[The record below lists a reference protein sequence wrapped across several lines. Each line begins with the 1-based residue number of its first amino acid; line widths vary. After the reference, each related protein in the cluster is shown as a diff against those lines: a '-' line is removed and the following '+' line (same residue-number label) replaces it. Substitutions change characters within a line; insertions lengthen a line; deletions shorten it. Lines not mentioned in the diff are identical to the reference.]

1 MIKLINI
8 LNEEIPFDKSHQVKA
23 GLEKKYGTGELSAY
37 TFGIE
42 LEFEPTGESVDE
54 DKIRME
60 LQNNSKV
67 HDNYADWLMDRR
79 TRSSNRR
86 MRSVDDWDDSYGPI
100 DVDTFDSLESEPQE
114 SDYEDVEVYEKA
126 HDDWKDKRREVEV
139 EYNRFERQN
148 FDDYFDDYIQELING
163 GEWENYVNIENVVER
178 NEEGEIADT
187 ISYISNEMGE
197 KVQYGDSTVDTW
209 GVGPDGGNIEI
220 RSKHLNQDEFNLV
233 KEISNY
239 VKGKKV
245 GGGTSAHVH
254 IGLPTD
260 FDAFDLL
267 AITTLVDERAI
278 KQTVGP
284 QRQLA
289 SWAKLRTDLNNK
301 IVDALIK
308 TPQNQST
315 NEKSFILTNEQLFKL
330 LSSLGRYWGTNV
342 AAMSKG
348 GTIEFRY
355 LSSEVTKNP
364 DTFIKW
370 IQYYL
375 LLPKVAKSRN
385 SVILKQSTGQDS
397 QSVAAIR
404 QSGGVKFVLNSGG
417 ATPNLPASALKAGQ
431 VPVVS
436 PKFAQAKKEKELEKQ
451 RQLAKV
457 QI

>member
-1 MIKLINI
+1 MIKLIDI
-8 LNEEIPFDKSHQVKA
+8 LNEEIPFDKSQQVKA
-23 GLEKKYGTGELSAY
+23 GLEKKYGPGELSAY

-42 LEFEPTGESVDE
+42 LEYEPTTDDVDE

-60 LQNNSKV
+60 LQNHPKIQVKYS
-67 HDNYADWLMDRR
+67 DWLMDQ
-79 TRSSNRR
+79 RSSLNRR
-86 MRSVDDWDDSYGPI
+86 IRSVDDWDDSYGPI
-100 DVDTFDSLESEPQE
+100 DVDTFDSLESEPDK
-114 SDYEDVEVYEKA
+114 SDYSDEEEYEKA
-126 HDDWKDKRREVEV
+126 RDNWTDKRREVKIEYTRF
-139 EYNRFERQN
+139 EYNGFYAVQDE
-148 FDDYFDDYIQELING
+148 YFQELIDD
-163 GEWENYVNIENVVER
+163 GEWENYVNRQNVVER
-178 NEEGEIADT
+178 DEEGETLDA
-187 ISYISNEMGE
+187 ISYIKNEMGE

-220 RSKHLNQDEFNLV
+220 RSKHLNQTEFNLV
-233 KEISNY
+233 KEISYY
-239 VKGKKV
+239 VKRKKV

-289 SWAKLRTDLNNK
+289 SWAKLRTDLNNS

-330 LSSLGRYWGTNV
+330 LSRIGRYWGTNV

-397 QSVAAIR
+397 QSVTAIR